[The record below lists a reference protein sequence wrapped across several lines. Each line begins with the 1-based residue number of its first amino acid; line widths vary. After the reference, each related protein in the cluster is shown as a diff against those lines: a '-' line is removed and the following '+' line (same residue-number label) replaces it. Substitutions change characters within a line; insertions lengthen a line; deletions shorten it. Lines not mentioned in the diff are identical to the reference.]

1 MNEAKLQL
9 LLDRAEISDIVTR
22 YAMGMDL
29 QDWKLFRSCLSDQ
42 VEADYSE
49 ATGQPAATLKAN
61 DFVAFIQS
69 ILSTEKLR
77 TQTLSTNNAI
87 TIEGD
92 RATCVSYYIAQ
103 HYLPKDSGSGE
114 AFNVHGWYTDTL
126 IQTAQGW
133 KISGVKVTVRWT
145 TGNPE
150 VLGLK
155 A

>member
-92 RATCVSYYIAQ
+92 RATCVSYYVAQ

-114 AFNVHGWYTDTL
+114 AFKTVISYQLSLIRRMVGDLDPPPTPSTL
-126 IQTAQGW
+126 LVGDARPL
-133 KISGVKVTVRWT
+133 VF
-145 TGNPE
+145 N
-150 VLGLK
+150 
-155 A
+155 